1 MTEQVLVASCIKIM
15 KTIVRGILAVIV
27 GVIVGQ
33 AVNMA
38 LILLGPHIIPPPAGA
53 DMTTAEGLRAS
64 IHLLEP
70 RHFIFPF
77 LAHALGTC
85 AGSTAAFLIA
95 ASHRSIYAYAIGV
108 ISLAGGVAA
117 AFMFPAPTW
126 FVVLDLVA
134 AYIPMAWIA
143 TRLGRHK
150 I

>member
-1 MTEQVLVASCIKIM
+1 M
-15 KTIVRGILAVIV
+15 KTLVRGILAVIV
-27 GVIVGQ
+27 GVLVGQ
-33 AVNMA
+33 AVNLA
-38 LILLGPHIIPPPAGA
+38 LIFLGPHVIPPPAGV

-85 AGSTAAFLIA
+85 AGATAAFLIA
-95 ASHRSIYAYAIGV
+95 ASHCSVYAYAIGV

-117 AFMFPAPTW
+117 TFMFPAPTW
-126 FVVLDLVA
+126 FVVLDLAA
-134 AYIPMAWIA
+134 AYLPMAWIGM
-143 TRLGRHK
+143 RLGRRM

>member
-1 MTEQVLVASCIKIM
+1 M
-15 KTIVRGILAVIV
+15 IV
-27 GVIVGQ
+27 GVVVGE

-38 LILLGPHIIPPPAGA
+38 LILLGPHVIPPPPGV

-85 AGSTAAFLIA
+85 VGATAAFLIA

-117 AFMFPAPTW
+117 TFMFPAPTW
-126 FVVLDLVA
+126 FVMPDLVA
-134 AYIPMAWIA
+134 AYIPMAWIG
-143 TRLGRHK
+143 TRVGRRM

>member
-1 MTEQVLVASCIKIM
+1 M
-15 KTIVRGILAVIV
+15 KTIARGILAVIA

-38 LILLGPHIIPPPAGA
+38 IILLGPHVIPPPAGVN
-53 DMTTAEGLRAS
+53 MTTAEGLRAS

-85 AGSTAAFLIA
+85 AGSTAAFSIA

-117 AFMFPAPTW
+117 TFMFPAPNW

-134 AYIPMAWIA
+134 AYIPMAWIG
-143 TRLGRHK
+143 THLGRRMV
-150 I
+150 

>member
-1 MTEQVLVASCIKIM
+1 M

-27 GVIVGQ
+27 GVVVGE

-38 LILLGPHIIPPPAGA
+38 LILLGPHVVPPPPGV

-85 AGSTAAFLIA
+85 VGATAAFLIA
-95 ASHRSIYAYAIGV
+95 ASHRSIYAYAVGV

-117 AFMFPAPTW
+117 TFMFPAPTW
-126 FVVLDLVA
+126 FVMLDLVA
-134 AYIPMAWIA
+134 AYIPMAWIG
-143 TRLGRHK
+143 TRVGRRM

>member
-1 MTEQVLVASCIKIM
+1 M

-27 GVIVGQ
+27 GVVVGE

-38 LILLGPHIIPPPAGA
+38 LILLGPHVIPPPPGV

-85 AGSTAAFLIA
+85 VGATAAFLIA

-117 AFMFPAPTW
+117 TFMFPAPTW
-126 FVVLDLVA
+126 FVMPDLVA
-134 AYIPMAWIA
+134 AYIPMAWIG
-143 TRLGRHK
+143 TRVGRRM

>member
-1 MTEQVLVASCIKIM
+1 M
-15 KTIVRGILAVIV
+15 IV
-27 GVIVGQ
+27 GVVVGE

-38 LILLGPHIIPPPAGA
+38 LILLGPHVVPPPPGV

-85 AGSTAAFLIA
+85 VGATAAFLIA
-95 ASHRSIYAYAIGV
+95 ASHRSIYAYAVGV

-117 AFMFPAPTW
+117 TFMFPAPTW
-126 FVVLDLVA
+126 FVMLDLVA
-134 AYIPMAWIA
+134 AYIPMAWIG
-143 TRLGRHK
+143 TRVGRRM

>member
-1 MTEQVLVASCIKIM
+1 LIKIM

-27 GVIVGQ
+27 GVVVGE

-38 LILLGPHIIPPPAGA
+38 LILLGPHVVPPPPGV

-85 AGSTAAFLIA
+85 VGATAAFLIA
-95 ASHRSIYAYAIGV
+95 ASHRSIYAYAVGV

-117 AFMFPAPTW
+117 TFMFPAPTW
-126 FVVLDLVA
+126 FVMLDLVA
-134 AYIPMAWIA
+134 AYIPMAWIG
-143 TRLGRHK
+143 TRVGRRM

>member
-1 MTEQVLVASCIKIM
+1 M
-15 KTIVRGILAVIV
+15 KTIIRGILAIIV

-38 LILLGPHIIPPPAGA
+38 LILLGPHVIPPPAGV

-108 ISLAGGVAA
+108 ISLVGGVAA
-117 AFMFPAPTW
+117 TFMFPAPIW
-126 FVVLDLVA
+126 FVVLDLVV
-134 AYIPMAWIA
+134 AYLPMACIA
-143 TRLGRHK
+143 TRLGRRM